1 MTLKNILPLL
11 LTFAKKRCGHR
22 NSANMSKI
30 GKKGFKNVRNE
41 FHNMKITKR
50 NFRICRKK
58 GTSARTSL

>member
-30 GKKGFKNVRNE
+30 GKKDSKTSETNF
-41 FHNMKITKR
+41 IT
-50 NFRICRKK
+50 
-58 GTSARTSL
+58 